1 MRKKNINYVRKD
13 YKTTHNNEKSSISL
27 PTPAMLESYEEI
39 YPGFT
44 EKLLDLV
51 KNEQEQ
57 RRNDEHNYIK
67 SVNLTVQVGQI
78 LAFLFSA
85 LVLAVSV
92 ALFITQDHYAAGTT
106 IFITWFTFLFLMN
119 KKVKNTR

>member
-44 EKLLDLV
+44 EKLLNLV
-51 KNEQEQ
+51 KDEQEQ
-57 RRNDEHNYIK
+57 RRNDENNYIK
-67 SVNLTVQVGQI
+67 SVNSIARFAQI

-85 LVLAVSV
+85 LVLAGSSN
-92 ALFITQDHYAAGTT
+92 LFIQDRYAAGATL
-106 IFITWFTFLFLMN
+106 FITWFIFLFLIN
-119 KKVKNTR
+119 KKVKKTR